1 MSCDVLGGGEVGQL
15 VLAQVTGPRSTLMR
29 GAGYNILDQTSLTT
43 PVPSLSHWFG
53 VRRLILGL
61 GKRLLSC
68 YWHAASGSRIRLVSQ
83 GCFVGDDDR
92 MKRVS

>member
-1 MSCDVLGGGEVGQL
+1 MVNLRTSTCTID
-15 VLAQVTGPRSTLMR
+15 RSPFKFDARRWLH
-29 GAGYNILDQTSLTT
+29 GYIILDQTSLTA

-53 VRRLILGL
+53 VRRLILGS

-68 YWHAASGSRIRLVSQ
+68 HWHAASGSRIRLVSQ

-92 MKRVS
+92 MKHVS